1 MKIVFLDTATL
12 GDDVDL
18 SAFETLGDVTYYRT
32 TDPSDIPSR
41 LADADVA
48 VLNKIKLNESNL
60 KDVKNLKLICVC
72 ATGTDNIDSKY
83 CEKRGI
89 AVKNVAGYSTD
100 SVAALTVATVLQ
112 LAVHMDEYTRFVRD
126 GSYSLGSV
134 ANRLSPP
141 YHDLFGKTWG
151 IVGYGNIGRRIGGI
165 AKAFGCRL
173 IVNKRTPV
181 DDAEC
186 VDIDTL
192 CRESDVITLNCPLT
206 DATRNLINAERI
218 AMMKKD
224 VLIVNAARGGVWDEK
239 AVAEA
244 IANGRIGGVGCDVY
258 TSEPF
263 GKDHPF
269 YAIRKSANVCLT
281 PHMAWGSVEARKIL
295 MEKVYGNIKTFFEG

>member
-18 SAFETLGDVTYYRT
+18 SAFGTLGDVTYYRT

-60 KDVKNLKLICVC
+60 KDVKNLQLICVC

-89 AVKNVAGYSTD
+89 AVRNVAGYSTD

-126 GSYSLGSV
+126 GSYSEGSV

-192 CRESDVITLNCPLT
+192 CRESDIITLNCPLT

-244 IANGRIGGVGCDVY
+244 VANGKIGGVGCDVY

-269 YAIRKSANVCLT
+269 YAIRGNANVCLT

>member
-12 GDDVDL
+12 GDDLDL
-18 SAFETLGDVTYYRT
+18 SAFDTLGDVTYHRT
-32 TDPSDIPSR
+32 TDPSEISSR

-48 VLNKIKLNESNL
+48 VLNKVKLNESNL
-60 KDVKNLKLICVC
+60 KDVRKLKLICVC
-72 ATGTDNIDSKY
+72 ATGTDNIDSAY

-89 AVKNVAGYSTD
+89 AVRNVAGYSTD
-100 SVAALTVATVLQ
+100 SVAALTVGIVLQ
-112 LAVHMDEYTRFVRD
+112 LMVHLDEYTRFVRD
-126 GSYSLGSV
+126 GSYSSGTV

-151 IVGYGNIGRRIGGI
+151 IVGYGNIGRRIGDI
-165 AKAFGCRL
+165 ARAFGCKV

-181 DDAEC
+181 ADAEC

-192 CRESDVITLNCPLT
+192 CEKSDIITLNCPLT
-206 DATRNLINAERI
+206 AETRGLISADRI
-218 AMMKKD
+218 AKMKKD
-224 VLIVNAARGGVWDEK
+224 VYIVNAARGGVWDEK
-239 AVAEA
+239 AVADA
-244 IANGRIGGVGCDVY
+244 VRNGFFGGVGCDVY

-263 GKDHPF
+263 PKDHPF
-269 YAIRKSANVCLT
+269 YGIRNYPNVCFT